1 MFTSCVLCGHFEY
14 NKPIFFDNFFFG
26 LPLGFGILNPKKASR
41 IEENDYGE
49 ESEMFLELIFT
60 TNEKGK
66 SKHFDQAVLFPP
78 PYS

>member
-1 MFTSCVLCGHFEY
+1 MYKYNLTTVFFTIQNETSNLE
-14 NKPIFFDNFFFG
+14 
-26 LPLGFGILNPKKASR
+26 KKWKKWKKESR

-60 TNEKGK
+60 ANEKGK

-78 PYS
+78 PYLY